1 MLRRTLL
8 LLAAA
13 MLAMLCTSAH
23 AIAAGMDGI
32 IMQDGKMMMMKAG
45 KAMDPMAASITMSNG
60 AVAMS
65 DGTVK
70 EPGGQEIHLKDG
82 QMVMMDGTIMDGG
95 KPKPMMKPKGMDAS
109 E

>member
-13 MLAMLCTSAH
+13 MFAMLCTSARPK
-23 AIAAGMDGI
+23 AAGMDGI
-32 IMQDGKMMMMKAG
+32 IMQGGKMMMMKAG
-45 KAMDPMAASITMSNG
+45 KAMDPMAASMTMSNG
-60 AVAMS
+60 AVVMP

-70 EPGGQEIHLKDG
+70 EPGGEEIHLKDG
-82 QMVMMDGTIMDGG
+82 QMMMMDGTIMDGG
-95 KPKPMMKPKGMDAS
+95 KPKPMMKPKGMDAG

>member
-13 MLAMLCTSAH
+13 MLAMLCTSARPL
-23 AIAAGMDGI
+23 AAGMDGVV
-32 IMQDGKMMMMKAG
+32 MQNGKMMMMKAG
-45 KAMDPMAASITMSNG
+45 KAINPMAASMTMSNG
-60 AVAMS
+60 AVVRP

-70 EPGGQEIHLKDG
+70 ELGGQELHMKDG
-82 QMVMMDGTIMDGG
+82 QMMMMDGTIMDGG
-95 KPKPMMKPKGMDAS
+95 KPKPMMKPKGMDTS